1 MSVSRLQ
8 RAFVVGMGEVGR
20 RLAAALRAAG
30 VDVAEVTRTSGWDR
44 AQSAEPGPRILAV
57 REEALPHVLDRLA
70 ATPPRDLVAVQNGW
84 IRDLLPSSE
93 VTRGL
98 IWFTSKGD
106 FFRCLRPSPFTG
118 AWSNVLAAA
127 LSAHGIPSTAVDAAA
142 FDRLD
147 ADKMGF
153 NCVVGLPL
161 AVHALSL
168 AEYLDGMGAEAR
180 ALFQES
186 VEICAAAAEVAPPEH
201 AWDHFLASAAALGW
215 VRVPRAKALELRNG
229 AVVRLARALG
239 LPAPVNEGLLAGHEA
254 AFRER

>member
-1 MSVSRLQ
+1 MRRLH

-20 RLAAALRAAG
+20 RLAAALRADGAE
-30 VDVAEVTRTSGWDR
+30 VVEVTRTTGWDR
-44 AQSAEPGPRILAV
+44 AQSTEPGPRILAV
-57 REEALPHVLDRLA
+57 REEVLPQVLDRLV
-70 ATPPRDLVAVQNGW
+70 ATPPQDLVAVQNGW
-84 IRDLLPSSE
+84 IRDMLPSNE

-118 AWSNVLAAA
+118 AWSDALVAA
-127 LSAHGIPSTAVDAAA
+127 LSAHGIPSSAVDAIA
-142 FDRLD
+142 FNRLD

-161 AVHALSL
+161 AVHGLSL
-168 AEYLDGMGAEAR
+168 AEYLDTMVAEAR

-186 VEICAAAAEVAPPEH
+186 VAVCAATAGVAPPEQ
-201 AWDHFLASAAALGW
+201 AWEHFLASAAPLGW

-229 AVVRLARALG
+229 AVVRLARTLG
-239 LPAPVNEGLLAGHEA
+239 LEAPVNEDLLAGHEA